1 MAGAESDISSGRLVA
16 NAYRVDALLGQGGMG
31 EVWSASH
38 VATGKRVALKFLKA
52 AVATQYSRRRFLREA
67 RAASAVKH
75 PNVVAVHDVIGLEDD
90 VPVLVMD
97 LLVGES
103 LAKKLERERQLS
115 VAETATLLAQVVSA
129 VGTAHELGIVH
140 RDLKPDNVFLCEHET
155 GPPTVKVLDFGIA
168 KLIAVQGDA
177 ASTGVLTATGSML
190 GTPFYMSP
198 EQTFGER
205 DIDHRTDIWS
215 LGVILYECLSG
226 GRPIRGENFGQ
237 IFRVI
242 TTGSFPAIECAMPG
256 LPEPVA
262 RLVGCMLSLQRE
274 DRPTDLREV
283 LSVLSQ
289 YSTMGVQQFGAPR
302 FNTDPPQSEAQSKP
316 VVVDGTLPVRP
327 DNGGPSAGQATTA
340 PLPLGTSDP
349 HTVSANAPA
358 RSLRWR
364 PWLLLT
370 AVTGGACVLAVGLRL
385 LPTSSTGHPRPRAGE
400 EHRISP
406 YPHCRDLLANCGPVS
421 NENCCASS
429 IVNGGAYYRSYDG
442 VTFGNKSY
450 AATTIGF
457 RLDRLGAYPAR
468 A

>member
-1 MAGAESDISSGRLVA
+1 M
-16 NAYRVDALLGQGGMG
+16 
-31 EVWSASH
+31 
-38 VATGKRVALKFLKA
+38 
-52 AVATQYSRRRFLREA
+52 LR
-67 RAASAVKH
+67 
-75 PNVVAVHDVIGLEDD
+75 
-90 VPVLVMD
+90 
-97 LLVGES
+97 
-103 LAKKLERERQLS
+103 
-115 VAETATLLAQVVSA
+115 
-129 VGTAHELGIVH
+129 
-140 RDLKPDNVFLCEHET
+140 
-155 GPPTVKVLDFGIA
+155 
-168 KLIAVQGDA
+168 
-177 ASTGVLTATGSML
+177 
-190 GTPFYMSP
+190 TPFYTSP

-364 PWLLLT
+364 PWLLVT
-370 AVTGGACVLAVGLRL
+370 ACGAGAAGVAGGVRVLSRRF
-385 LPTSSTGHPRPRAGE
+385 TRR
-400 EHRISP
+400 
-406 YPHCRDLLANCGPVS
+406 
-421 NENCCASS
+421 
-429 IVNGGAYYRSYDG
+429 
-442 VTFGNKSY
+442 
-450 AATTIGF
+450 
-457 RLDRLGAYPAR
+457 
-468 A
+468 

>member
-1 MAGAESDISSGRLVA
+1 
-16 NAYRVDALLGQGGMG
+16 
-31 EVWSASH
+31 
-38 VATGKRVALKFLKA
+38 
-52 AVATQYSRRRFLREA
+52 
-67 RAASAVKH
+67 
-75 PNVVAVHDVIGLEDD
+75 
-90 VPVLVMD
+90 
-97 LLVGES
+97 
-103 LAKKLERERQLS
+103 
-115 VAETATLLAQVVSA
+115 
-129 VGTAHELGIVH
+129 
-140 RDLKPDNVFLCEHET
+140 
-155 GPPTVKVLDFGIA
+155 
-168 KLIAVQGDA
+168 
-177 ASTGVLTATGSML
+177 
-190 GTPFYMSP
+190 
-198 EQTFGER
+198 
-205 DIDHRTDIWS
+205 
-215 LGVILYECLSG
+215 
-226 GRPIRGENFGQ
+226 
-237 IFRVI
+237 
-242 TTGSFPAIECAMPG
+242 MPG